1 MTAGAAKDR
10 PQPLPAWMR
19 WRSNLLQAPVLALA
33 TVIFGSMALLAS
45 LWDRTGRAQHRL
57 AQLWARVSLASAWSP
72 LVVTG
77 GEHLRTHG
85 PVVFA
90 CNHTSYMDTP
100 VVFSTIPGQFRI
112 LAKKELWKLPFIGW
126 YLNRSGQIP
135 VDVSSP
141 RAALSSLSGGVR
153 ALRDGMSVFVFPEGG
168 RTPDGTLQKFENG
181 AAYLAIRAQ
190 APVVPI
196 ALSGVYDLLPMHTR
210 HYWPTRLRMTV
221 GEPIETTGM
230 SVREVD
236 ALTERICAE
245 IAGMLEKTPSAAR
258 RRQ

>member
-1 MTAGAAKDR
+1 MTEPRHR
-10 PQPLPAWMR
+10 PQPLPAWIC
-19 WRSNLLQAPVLALA
+19 WRSNLLQLPVLALA
-33 TVIFGSMALLAS
+33 TAAFGSMALLAS
-45 LWDRTGRAQHRL
+45 LWDRTGSVQHRI
-57 AQLWARVSLASAWSP
+57 AQVWARVSLWSAWSP
-72 LVVTG
+72 LTVTG
-77 GEHLRTHG
+77 SEHLRVSR

-100 VVFSTIPGQFRI
+100 VLFSTIPGQFRI

-153 ALRDGMSVFVFPEGG
+153 ALREGMSVFVFPEGG

-190 APVVPI
+190 VPVVPI
-196 ALSGVYDLLPMHTR
+196 ALSGIDDLLPMHSR
-210 HYWPTRLRMTV
+210 HYWPTPLRMMV
-221 GEPIETTGM
+221 GEPISTVGM
-230 SVREVD
+230 TVREVD
-236 ALTERICAE
+236 ALTERLRRT
-245 IAGMLEKTPSAAR
+245 IAAMLEPAENG
-258 RRQ
+258 